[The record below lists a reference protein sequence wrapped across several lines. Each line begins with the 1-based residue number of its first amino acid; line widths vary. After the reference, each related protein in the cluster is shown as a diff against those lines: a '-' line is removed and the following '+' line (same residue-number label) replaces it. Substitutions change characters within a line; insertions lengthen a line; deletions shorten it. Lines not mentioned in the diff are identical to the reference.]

1 MVKIEYAYLFIV
13 PYLMK
18 SEADGCMG
26 GASELVG

>member
-26 GASELVG
+26 GQVS